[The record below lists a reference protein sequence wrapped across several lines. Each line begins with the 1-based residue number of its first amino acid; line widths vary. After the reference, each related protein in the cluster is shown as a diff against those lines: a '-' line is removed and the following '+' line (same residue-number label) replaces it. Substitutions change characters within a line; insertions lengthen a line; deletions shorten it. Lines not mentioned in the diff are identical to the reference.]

1 MSSRAGER
9 GFTLLE
15 VLVAFAIAALALTV
29 LFRATGSGLGSAR
42 AASRYEEAVVR
53 ARSHLAAIG
62 HDAALVAGD
71 ASGDDGGG
79 FQWRLSVRPL
89 ASLAPPPPEAAAP
102 DATSSDTTPS
112 GATSSGAAAAAASP
126 DTGAGGTSPRAAR
139 AAAPPPV
146 VTLFAVEVAIG
157 WTADGR
163 KRQVVLRSERL
174 GAVAANHG

>member
-15 VLVAFAIAALALTV
+15 VLIAFAIAALALSV

-53 ARSHLAAIG
+53 ARSHLAAIT
-62 HDAALVAGD
+62 HDAALAAGD

-89 ASLAPPPPEAAAP
+89 ASLAPPPPEAAAS
-102 DATSSDTTPS
+102 DA
-112 GATSSGAAAAAASP
+112 ASSGAASSGEAPAAASP
-126 DTGAGGTSPRAAR
+126 DTSAGGTGPRAAR
-139 AAAPPPV
+139 AAAPPPI